1 MTQNN
6 DAISFL
12 MENGLTSDEISK
24 YLSDGI
30 SMDELVTAVQ
40 GLVSRRESVGA
51 DAGSIK
57 PADYSDA
64 GNADVFVR
72 EYSAHLI
79 FVDSMGWLFWD
90 GKRWERSEHKAL
102 MLALEFSERM
112 RIEAMEEYT
121 AALHKEATAKANNPD
136 GGEDV
141 KKAVEATKRAK
152 AYLSHANITRR
163 AARIKAILE
172 LSKPGL
178 HMPGSAMDA
187 IPTELNTRAGII
199 DLVTG
204 EQKHHRQSSY
214 CTMITAETEDADGA
228 AEAWQD
234 FLDVITCDD
243 KELKDFLQMVV
254 GMALFGKVYHEG
266 IVFAVGD
273 GRNGKSTFFNAVGA
287 VLGDYTG
294 YINIDVITTR
304 GSNDKASLATLRGKR
319 MVIAGELEE
328 GRRLSAA
335 TVKKLASTD
344 PFQVEEKYK
353 QPEIIKPS
361 HTLFLFTNHLP
372 RVGSTDLGT
381 WRRILNVPFNAVI
394 DPKQSVQNFGD
405 ILAKHAGGAI
415 LAWAVEGAQ
424 RFAANNFHLDIPQC
438 VKDATEAYRRRES
451 WLENFIEECCEVV
464 PNGRIKASALYAG
477 YKFRAENTREPVRST
492 KDFAAEMDRI
502 GRPYVLSGGTKYYL
516 GLKLNC
522 ENLPVGGVVGSRY

>member
-1 MTQNN
+1 
-6 DAISFL
+6 
-12 MENGLTSDEISK
+12 MENGLSSDEISR

-30 SMDELVTAVQ
+30 SMAELVTAVQ
-40 GLVSRRESVGA
+40 GLASRREDVSADTGSV
-51 DAGSIK
+51 K

-64 GNADVFVR
+64 GNAAVFVR
-72 EYSAHLI
+72 EYSSHLT

-121 AALHKEATAKANNPD
+121 TALHKEATVKANNPD

-141 KKAVEATKRAK
+141 KKAEEATKQAK

-163 AARIKAILE
+163 AARIKAILD

-178 HMPGSAMDA
+178 HIPGSAMDA
-187 IPTELNTRAGII
+187 NPTELNTQGGII

-204 EQKHHRQSSY
+204 ERKYHRQASC

-228 AEAWQD
+228 AEVWQT
-234 FLDVITCDD
+234 FLDVITCDN

-294 YINIDVITTR
+294 YINIDVITTK
-304 GSNDKASLATLRGKR
+304 GSGDKAALATLRGKR

-405 ILAKHAGGAI
+405 ILAKNAGGAI
-415 LAWAVEGAQ
+415 LTWAVEGAQ

-438 VKDATEAYRRRES
+438 VKDATEEYRRREN
-451 WLENFIEECCEVV
+451 WLENFIEECCDID
-464 PNGRIKASALYAG
+464 PNARIQASVLYAK
-477 YKFRAENTREPVRST
+477 YKIWAENAGEYVRSE
-492 KDFAAEMDRI
+492 KDFAAEMDRL
-502 GRPYVLSGGTKYYL
+502 GYSNVKPKNKKHYV
-516 GLKLNC
+516 GLKLQLA
-522 ENLPVGGVVGSRY
+522 ELVGLGGVRPGY

>member
-12 MENGLTSDEISK
+12 IENGLTSDEISR

-30 SMDELVTAVQ
+30 SMDELVAAVQ
-40 GLVSRRESVGA
+40 SLAARRESAGS

-64 GNADVFVR
+64 GNAEVFVR
-72 EYSAHLI
+72 EYSKYLT

-112 RIEAMEEYT
+112 RIEAMKEYT
-121 AALHKEATAKANNPD
+121 TALHKEAAVRANNPD

-141 KKAVEATKRAK
+141 KKAVEATKQAK
-152 AYLSHANITRR
+152 AYLSHANMTRR
-163 AARIKAILE
+163 AARIKAILD

-187 IPTELNTRAGII
+187 IPTELNTQGGII

-204 EQKHHRQSSY
+204 ERKYHRQASY
-214 CTMITAETEDADGA
+214 CTMITAEAEDADEA
-228 AEAWQD
+228 AEVWQS

-243 KELKDFLQMVV
+243 RELKDFLQMVV

-405 ILAKHAGGAI
+405 ILSKHAGGAI

-424 RFAANNFHLDIPQC
+424 RFAANGFHLDIPQC
-438 VKDATEAYRRRES
+438 VKDATEEYRRSES
-451 WLENFIEECCEVV
+451 WLENFIEECCDIQ
-464 PNGRIKASALYAG
+464 PNARIQASVLYAE
-477 YKFRAENTREPVRST
+477 YKIWAESAREFVRSS
-492 KDFAAEMDRI
+492 KDFAAEMDKL
-502 GRPYVLSGGTKYYL
+502 GYKYVRPGNKKHYT
-516 GLKLNC
+516 GL
-522 ENLPVGGVVGSRY
+522 NLKIMQHATVRGVRAV

>member
-1 MTQNN
+1 MTLNN

-12 MENGLTSDEISK
+12 MENGLSSDEISR

-30 SMDELVTAVQ
+30 SMDELVAAVQ
-40 GLVSRRESVGA
+40 GLASRRESAGS
-51 DAGSIK
+51 DAGSVK
-57 PADYSDA
+57 PMDYSDA
-64 GNADVFVR
+64 GNAAVFVR
-72 EYSAHLI
+72 EYSSYLI

-112 RIEAMEEYT
+112 RIEALEEYT
-121 AALHKEATAKANNPD
+121 TALRKEAAVKANNPD

-141 KKAVEATKRAK
+141 KKAVEATKQAK

-163 AARIKAILE
+163 SARIKAVLD

-187 IPTELNTRAGII
+187 NPVELNTSDGII
-199 DLVTG
+199 DIRTG
-204 EQKHHRQSSY
+204 ERKYHRQSSY
-214 CTMITAETEDADGA
+214 CTMITAETVDAEGA
-228 AEAWQD
+228 EEAWQS
-234 FLDVITCDD
+234 FLDVITCAN
-243 KELKDFLQMVV
+243 KELKDFLQMVI

-294 YINIDVITTR
+294 YINIDVITTK
-304 GSNDKASLATLRGKR
+304 GSGDKAALATLRGKR

-353 QPEIIKPS
+353 QPETVKPS

-372 RVGSTDLGT
+372 RVSSTDLGT

-394 DPKQSVQNFGD
+394 DSKQSVQNLGD
-405 ILAKHAGGAI
+405 ILAKTASCAI

-424 RFAANNFHLDIPQC
+424 RFAENKFHLDIPKC
-438 VKDATEAYRRRES
+438 VKDATEEYRRREN
-451 WLENFIEECCEVV
+451 WLKNFIDECCEVGPDFRV
-464 PNGRIKASALYAG
+464 QANILYAEYRTWAG
-477 YKFRAENTREPVRST
+477 NAGEYIRCE
-492 KDFAAEMDRI
+492 KDFSDEMDRLGYSKI
-502 GRPYVLSGGTKYYL
+502 KPKNIKHYVGI
-516 GLKLNC
+516 KLRLA
-522 ENLPVGGVVGSRY
+522 ELMGYGKVTAV

>member
-12 MENGLTSDEISK
+12 IENGLTTDEITR
-24 YLSDGI
+24 YLDEGI
-30 SMDELVTAVQ
+30 TIDELVNAVQ
-40 GLVSRRESVGA
+40 GIASRRESVNS
-51 DAGSIK
+51 DTQSVK
-57 PADYSDA
+57 PTDFSDA
-64 GNADVFVR
+64 GNAEIFVR
-72 EYSAHLI
+72 EYSSCLI

-121 AALHKEATAKANNPD
+121 TALHKEATARANNPD

-152 AYLSHANITRR
+152 AYLSHANTTRR
-163 AARIKAILE
+163 AARIKAILD

-187 IPTELNTRAGII
+187 IPTELNTQGGII

-204 EQKHHRQSSY
+204 EGKYHRQASY

-228 AEAWQD
+228 AEVWQD
-234 FLDVITCDD
+234 FLDVITCDN
-243 KELKDFLQMVV
+243 KELKDFLQMII

-287 VLGDYTG
+287 VLGEYTG

-372 RVGSTDLGT
+372 RVGSTDSGT

-405 ILAKHAGGAI
+405 ILAKKAGSAI
-415 LAWAVEGAQ
+415 LAWAVEGAR
-424 RFAANNFHLDIPQC
+424 RFAENGFHLVIPQC
-438 VKDATEAYRRRES
+438 VKDATEEYRRREN
-451 WLENFIEECCEVV
+451 WLENFIEECCEAG
-464 PNGRIKASALYAG
+464 PNFRVQARVLYAE
-477 YKFRAENTREPVRST
+477 YKTWAENTREYVRSS
-492 KDFAAEMDRI
+492 KDFAAEMDRL
-502 GRPYVLSGGTKYYL
+502 GYSCVLPRGTKHYL
-516 GLKLNC
+516 GLKLKVA
-522 ENLPVGGVVGSRY
+522 NLSVWGDVGAV

>member
-12 MENGLTSDEISK
+12 IENGMTSDEISR

-30 SMDELVTAVQ
+30 SMDELVAAVQ
-40 GLVSRRESVGA
+40 GLASRRESAGS
-51 DAGSIK
+51 DAGTVK

-64 GNADVFVR
+64 GNAEVFVR
-72 EYSAHLI
+72 EYSSHLI

-102 MLALEFSERM
+102 MLAMELSSRM
-112 RIEAMEEYT
+112 RSEAMEEYT
-121 AALHKEATAKANNPD
+121 TALHKEATAKVNNPE

-141 KKAVEATKRAK
+141 KKAVEATKQAK
-152 AYLSHANITRR
+152 AYLSHANTTRR
-163 AARIKAILE
+163 AARIKAILD

-187 IPTELNTRAGII
+187 NPTEINTQDGIV

-204 EQKHHRQSSY
+204 ERKYHRQASY
-214 CTMITAETEDADGA
+214 CTMITAETEDADGY
-228 AEAWQD
+228 AEVWQTFLKQITCDNRELQD
-234 FLDVITCDD
+234 FLQVII
-243 KELKDFLQMVV
+243 

-294 YINIDVITTR
+294 YINIDVITTK

-372 RVGSTDLGT
+372 RVGSTDTGT

-394 DPKQSVQNFGD
+394 EPNQSVQNFGD
-405 ILAKHAGGAI
+405 VLAKHASGAI
-415 LAWAVEGAQ
+415 LAWALEGAQ

-438 VKDATEAYRRRES
+438 VKDATEEYRQREN
-451 WLENFIEECCEVV
+451 WLANFIDECCEVN
-464 PNGRIKASALYAG
+464 PNFRVQASILYAEYRTWAG
-477 YKFRAENTREPVRST
+477 NAGEYIRCEKE
-492 KDFAAEMDRI
+492 FAAEMDRLGYLNIKPKNKKHYI
-502 GRPYVLSGGTKYYL
+502 GLRSRLTEL
-516 GLKLNC
+516 MGLVK
-522 ENLPVGGVVGSRY
+522 VSAV